1 MTKITFTIPSVL
13 NSGAGEKKTELEAS
27 TLKESF
33 EKISE
38 IMGDDFK
45 RKVLEADGSPRSL
58 ILSLIHI

>member
-13 NSGAGEKKTELEAS
+13 NAGGGEKKTELEAS

-38 IMGDDFK
+38 ISDYM
-45 RKVLEADGSPRSL
+45 RLMRQQIPLL
-58 ILSLIHI
+58 I